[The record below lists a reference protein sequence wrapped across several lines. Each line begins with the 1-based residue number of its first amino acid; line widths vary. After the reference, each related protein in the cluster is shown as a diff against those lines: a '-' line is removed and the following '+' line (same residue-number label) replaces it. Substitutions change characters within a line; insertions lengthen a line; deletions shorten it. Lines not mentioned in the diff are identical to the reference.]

1 MVSKA
6 VFIDR
11 DDTIAK
17 DVPYCDDSAKF
28 EIYPF
33 VPSAISRLNKAG
45 YLVIVITNQS
55 GINRGYF
62 TEEVLSRIHAR
73 MVSDIESGG
82 GHIDDIFFCPHT
94 PEENCLC
101 RKPEI
106 GMGLAAL
113 EKYGIDPKQSY
124 MIGDHDKDMEF
135 GRRLGCKG
143 CIKVSEDFTFEDAVD
158 EILGTL

>member
-11 DDTIAK
+11 DDTIAR
-17 DVPYCDDSAKF
+17 DVPYCDDPAKF

-33 VPSAISRLNKAG
+33 VPSAIARLNGAG

-62 TEEVLSRIHAR
+62 TEDTLSRIHAR
-73 MVSDIESGG
+73 MTSDVEAGG
-82 GHIDDIFFCPHT
+82 GRIDDIFFCPHA
-94 PEENCLC
+94 PDERCKC

-106 GMGLAAL
+106 GMGLAAI
-113 EKYGIDPKQSY
+113 EKYDIDPAQSY

-143 CIKVSEDFTFEDAVD
+143 CIKVDETFNFADAVNT
-158 EILGTL
+158 ILGTD